1 MIRLLR
7 LLLILMLPVTG
18 TGAAEF
24 VYPLTGS
31 IAVLAPSN
39 AQKFLIL
46 DLSGEVN
53 IDSSGEVSGQGTLSY
68 TYMSP
73 CRWAAPHPDGG
84 GRDCR
89 ADGVNDG
96 SFSISGHV
104 VETLKRTDVRTPLD
118 AAILAYADAHS
129 SQRAQNVPA
138 RLSLTLTPDRQPT
151 ESLTFWGLSNGGF
164 ATRQTGA
171 AALGMFSSGLFER
184 EIRLV
189 AVNLETDVPV
199 PGDAHIFSRSGTMK
213 QGRMVIRGSARIAL
227 TSRDRGRL
235 PDHTS
240 PEIYLAAWIAGPT
253 GSRTMDD
260 AEQQAMANW
269 QDSGQKDRYL
279 RFVSRIEQALAPLSG
294 IRSLPPVIDFVFMD
308 LGRTAR
314 ALPPLMPPQGN
325 NRTTTNSN

>member
-1 MIRLLR
+1 MHRLPY
-7 LLLILMLPVTG
+7 LILFLWLMASG
-18 TGAAEF
+18 AGAAQF
-24 VYPLTGS
+24 TYPLTGS

-73 CRWAAPHPDGG
+73 CQWAAPHPDGG

-96 SFSISGHV
+96 SFSISGRV
-104 VETLKRTDVRTPLD
+104 LETLPRSDARTPLER
-118 AAILAYADAHS
+118 AILAFADAHS
-129 SQRAQNVPA
+129 SQKAPSVPA
-138 RLSLTLTPDRQPT
+138 RLSLTLMPDRQPT
-151 ESLTFWGLSNGGF
+151 ESLTFWGLSNGGA

-184 EIRLV
+184 EIQLV

-199 PGDAHIFSRSGTMK
+199 PGDAHIFSRSGTMR
-213 QGRMVIRGSARIAL
+213 QGSMVVRGSARIAL
-227 TSRDRGRL
+227 TNRDRGGL
-235 PDHTS
+235 PDHTP
-240 PEIYLAAWIAGPT
+240 PETYLASWIAGPAGNRDMSAT
-253 GSRTMDD
+253 
-260 AEQQAMANW
+260 EKQALTEW
-269 QDSGQKDRYL
+269 EDSGNRAIYQRD
-279 RFVSRIEQALAPLSG
+279 VSRIEQALASLSG
-294 IRSLPPVIDFVFMD
+294 IRSFPPVIDYVFMD
-308 LGRTAR
+308 LGRMAH

-325 NRTTTNSN
+325 NQTAADNN